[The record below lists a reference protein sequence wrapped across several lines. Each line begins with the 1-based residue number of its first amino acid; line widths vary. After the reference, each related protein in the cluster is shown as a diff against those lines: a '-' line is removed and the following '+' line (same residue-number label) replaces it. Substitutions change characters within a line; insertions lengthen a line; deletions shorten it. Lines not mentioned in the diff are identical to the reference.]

1 MIRRE
6 RDVHRLGVR
15 EKKEFV
21 PSGLDSK
28 MEFPMIG
35 DDVSVIMEAETSVEL
50 GGWTSRDVTTVG
62 REAIG
67 VLKISDSL
75 GTIVNPVVDAN
86 RLGVMLS
93 SVCKEGSEF
102 LDVGIEGDRYTE

>member
-1 MIRRE
+1 MFIGW
-6 RDVHRLGVR
+6 VSVK
-15 EKKEFV
+15 KKEFI

-28 MEFPMIG
+28 MEFPMIS

-50 GGWTSRDVTTVG
+50 AGWTSGDVTTVG

-102 LDVGIEGDRYTE
+102 LDVSIEGDRYNE